1 VLFLNVTELDQVPA
15 ILDDVDAQMARYN
28 RSISVFTMGHV
39 VCRPTRKQAED
50 YFHYFAEEME
60 DPEGQAYY
68 IENRGATV
76 TDGARRIER
85 PLRNRFHRA
94 TGLNYAG
101 AYPGVY
107 PFVGTPDDIA
117 DEMARMSA
125 TGLAGC
131 TVAFVDYLKEIPYFL
146 AEVLPRLERLGL
158 RRPPGSPAV

>member
-1 VLFLNVTELDQVPA
+1 
-15 ILDDVDAQMARYN
+15 
-28 RSISVFTMGHV
+28 
-39 VCRPTRKQAED
+39 
-50 YFHYFAEEME
+50 ME

-76 TDGARRIER
+76 TDGGRQLAR
-85 PLRNRFHRA
+85 PMQTRFHRA
-94 TGLNYAG
+94 TGLRYAG

-158 RRPPGSPAV
+158 RSSAFV